1 MNLVANTRSTL
12 SDLTDLIQKLTI
24 GEYTTGC
31 EELGN
36 ATIGQHSRHIIELFQ
51 CLTDQY
57 ASGTINYD
65 LRERNKLIET
75 DPEMAILCI
84 NRICNEIELP
94 EKVLTMKF
102 DHGEGNTT
110 IETNFTRELLYNL
123 EHCIHHQALIRVAVC
138 KLTRIQLPSNF
149 GVAPSTLIY
158 RNQCAQ

>member
-12 SDLTDLIQKLTI
+12 SDLADLIQKLTSI
-24 GEYTTGC
+24 EFTRGC

-75 DPEMAILCI
+75 DPDMAVICI
-84 NRICNEIELP
+84 NRICKEIELP
-94 EKVLTMKF
+94 EKHLTMQF
-102 DHGEGNTT
+102 DHGNGIST

-123 EHCIHHQALIRVAVC
+123 EHCIHHQALIRVAVY
-138 KLTRIQLPSNF
+138 KLTELQLPSTF

>member
-1 MNLVANTRSTL
+1 
-12 SDLTDLIQKLTI
+12 
-24 GEYTTGC
+24 
-31 EELGN
+31 
-36 ATIGQHSRHIIELFQ
+36 
-51 CLTDQY
+51 
-57 ASGTINYD
+57 
-65 LRERNKLIET
+65 
-75 DPEMAILCI
+75 MAILCI